1 MATRAASKTGTTS
14 TEPSA
19 RGSRDPLTS
28 EAVTTE
34 APPTTPA
41 RRTRSDKVRN
51 RTHILDVAEEF
62 FAEQGVGG
70 SLDAIAKRAGVGPGT
85 LYRHFPTREALLAA
99 LLEARDQELDARC
112 ATIEREQSDP
122 DLALQ
127 EWLAALGEYVSAFDG
142 LPDPL
147 RDALTQERSPLGIT
161 CEGFVSTT
169 DRFLAAAQENGGA
182 QPWVR
187 GRDLFLSVLA
197 TAWVGGAALAD
208 QSSTQAV
215 RAMLHSGWSR
225 PTDAPE

>member
-1 MATRAASKTGTTS
+1 MATRAASKTGTT
-14 TEPSA
+14 
-19 RGSRDPLTS
+19 
-28 EAVTTE
+28 E
-34 APPTTPA
+34 APPARPTRDPVAAEAAPVEEPAVTPV
-41 RRTRSDKVRN
+41 RRPRSDKARN

-85 LYRHFPTREALLAA
+85 LYRHFPSRASLLAA
-99 LLEARDQELDARC
+99 LLEARDQELEARR

-147 RDALTQERSPLGIT
+147 RDALTQERSPLSIT
-161 CEGFVSTT
+161 CEGFISTT
-169 DRFLAAAQENGGA
+169 DRFLVAAQDDGSA

-197 TAWVGGAALAD
+197 TAWVAGAALAD

-225 PTDAPE
+225 PGGAPR